1 MTNLIPWMLG
11 RRTPALRGVR
21 PFSWDVGEF
30 DRLFEDAWG
39 VAEGFQPR
47 VDVAESETEYR
58 ITAELPGLEEK
69 DFEISLENGVLTLK
83 GEKRSE
89 REESGKGY
97 RHVETVSGRFERRF
111 QLPAEVDEG
120 KVAAAYKN
128 GVLAI
133 TVPKAERARPR
144 TISVQAG

>member
-11 RRTPALRGVR
+11 RRMPAPQGVR
-21 PFSWDVGEF
+21 SFSWDLGEF

-39 VAEGFQPR
+39 VPSGFQPR

-69 DFEISLENGVLTLK
+69 DFEIALESGVLTLK

-89 REESGKGY
+89 RDESSHGY

-111 QLPAEVDEG
+111 QLPAEVEDS
-120 KVAAAYKN
+120 KVSAAYKN
-128 GVLAI
+128 GVLTI
-133 TVPKAERARPR
+133 IVPKAEKARPR
-144 TISVQAG
+144 TITVQAG